1 MHSNLS
7 FYQKQLMKTVS
18 WLSYQEEFSGWTFL
32 FSGYG
37 YGYGKKPAQVPT
49 LMGSLTKEKTLL
61 AYNSVSFTAAWTAT
75 ETLSRALQLEKTKA
89 LERHRGAILINLQ
102 KGCLK
107 GEWFKKFQ
115 QLYDTEMR
123 K

>member
-18 WLSYQEEFSGWTFL
+18 WLLYQEEFSGWTFL

-37 YGYGKKPAQVPT
+37 YGKKSAQVPT
-49 LMGSLTKEKTLL
+49 LMGSLTKEKTSL
-61 AYNSVSFTAAWTAT
+61 AHNSVSFAAAWTAT

-89 LERHRGAILINLQ
+89 LERHWGAILINLQ

>member
-7 FYQKQLMKTVS
+7 FYQKQLMKIVS

-32 FSGYG
+32 LSG
-37 YGYGKKPAQVPT
+37 YGYGKKSTQVPT
-49 LMGSLTKEKTLL
+49 LMGSLTKEKTSL
-61 AYNSVSFTAAWTAT
+61 AHNSVSFTVAWTAT
-75 ETLSRALQLEKTKA
+75 ETLSRALQLEKMKA
-89 LERHRGAILINLQ
+89 LEGHRGVILINLQ

-107 GEWFKKFQ
+107 GEWFRQFQ
-115 QLYDTEMR
+115 QLYDTEIR